1 MVVHSYR
8 TSAPFGVFRFS
19 HGEGHILYCAERK
32 VKASEYY
39 DADVEWQNEE
49 KVVESKVVRAF
60 GNCLLG

>member
-1 MVVHSYR
+1 M
-8 TSAPFGVFRFS
+8 
-19 HGEGHILYCAERK
+19 LYCAEK
-32 VKASEYY
+32 TVKSAQYF